1 MTFSGLK
8 NENYDGLYLIMM
20 CLVLR
25 LMSIE
30 RPIRRLDFRVFQH
43 ATEDRGKV
51 ALALGL
57 VSGTAEATE
66 SRAEG
71 YHGNPII
78 VLETTVS
85 GRAPIDDF
93 WARLRSARLCGGV
106 EENLE
111 ERINDSGELFIRFD
125 KQEAVQGRL
134 ALSSGDDVVLGRG
147 RVLSTVRGQ
156 QVRADR
162 AGAVEVMRAFLR
174 ELEKNTDIA

>member
-1 MTFSGLK
+1 
-8 NENYDGLYLIMM
+8 MM

-43 ATEDRGKV
+43 ATEDLVKV
-51 ALALGL
+51 MAALRL
-57 VSGTAEATE
+57 VSGTAEAVE

-71 YHGNPII
+71 YHGNPIL
-78 VLETTVS
+78 VLEAAVT
-85 GRAPIDDF
+85 GRAGLDDF
-93 WARLRSARLCGGV
+93 WARLRTAGLCGGV

-111 ERINDSGELFIRFD
+111 ERINDAGELFIRFD

-134 ALSSGDDVVLGRG
+134 ALSLGDDVVLGRG

-174 ELEKNTDIA
+174 ELEKSEGSGFRVQGSGETQGSG